1 MAQFDTSLVL
11 AAITNE
17 VLADHETNRQIIELM
32 ADTRSNHPMETEAN
46 RQQLVWGVLELAL
59 RQMAKSQHGHDLVV
73 GLIDRL
79 MEEARSEMLARIE
92 LMAAG
97 MVPYEVEETLR
108 EFPEVAGK
116 YMRHPTRQELDEGGA
131 I

>member
-11 AAITNE
+11 MVITNE
-17 VLADHETNRQIIELM
+17 VLADHETNRQIIELIE
-32 ADTRSNHPMETEAN
+32 DTRDTERGAEGD

-73 GLIDRL
+73 GLVDRF
-79 MEEARSEMLARIE
+79 MEESRAQSLARIE
-92 LMAAG
+92 LTAAG
-97 MVPYEVEETLR
+97 LTRQEVEETLID
-108 EFPEVAGK
+108 FPEVVARH
-116 YMRHPTRQELDEGGA
+116 MRPSRAELDAGGP

>member
-1 MAQFDTSLVL
+1 MAHFDTSLVL
-11 AAITNE
+11 EAITNE
-17 VLADHETNRQIIELM
+17 VLADHETNRQIIELVE
-32 ADTRSNHPMETEAN
+32 DTRGSERGDEGD
-46 RQQLVWGVLELAL
+46 RRQLVFGVLELAL

-79 MEEARSEMLARIE
+79 MEEARSEMLARYE
-92 LMAAG
+92 LTVAG
-97 MVPYEVEETLR
+97 FTPEEIEETLT

-116 YMRHPTRQELDEGGA
+116 YMRYPTRQELDDAGA

>member
-1 MAQFDTSLVL
+1 MAHFDTSLVL
-11 AAITNE
+11 EAITNE
-17 VLADHETNRQIIELM
+17 VLADHETNRQIIELIE
-32 ADTRSNHPMETEAN
+32 DTRDTE
-46 RQQLVWGVLELAL
+46 RGDEGDRRQLVWGVLELAL

-79 MEEARSEMLARIE
+79 MEEARAESLARIE

>member
-1 MAQFDTSLVL
+1 MAHFDTSLVL
-11 AAITNE
+11 EAITNE
-17 VLADHETNRQIIELM
+17 VLADHETNRQIIELVE
-32 ADTRSNHPMETEAN
+32 DTRGSERGDEGD
-46 RQQLVWGVLELAL
+46 RRQLVFGVLELAL

-92 LMAAG
+92 LTAAG
-97 MVPYEVEETLR
+97 FTPEEINETLA

-116 YMRHPTRQELDEGGA
+116 HMRYPTRQELDEAGA

>member
-1 MAQFDTSLVL
+1 MAHFDTSLVL
-11 AAITNE
+11 MVITNE
-17 VLADHETNRQIIELM
+17 VLADHETNRQIIELIE
-32 ADTRSNHPMETEAN
+32 DTRDAERGAEDA
-46 RQQLVWGVLELAL
+46 RRQLVWGILELAL

-79 MEEARSEMLARIE
+79 MEEARAEILARLE
-92 LMAAG
+92 LTVAG
-97 MVPYEVEETLR
+97 FTPEEINETLT

-116 YMRHPTRQELDEGGA
+116 YMRPSRAELDAGGP

>member
-11 AAITNE
+11 EAITSE
-17 VLADHETNRQIIELM
+17 VLADHETNRQIIELIE
-32 ADTRSNHPMETEAN
+32 DTRDTERGAEGD

-73 GLIDRL
+73 GLVDRF
-79 MEEARSEMLARIE
+79 MDEARAQSLARIE
-92 LMAAG
+92 LTAAG
-97 MVPYEVEETLR
+97 LTREEIEETLVD
-108 EFPEVAGK
+108 FPGVVAK
-116 YMRHPTRQELDEGGA
+116 YMRPSRADLDAAGP

>member
-17 VLADHETNRQIIELM
+17 VLADHETNRQLIELM

-59 RQMAKSQHGHDLVV
+59 RQMARSQHGHDLVV
-73 GLIDRL
+73 GLMDRL
-79 MEEARSEMLARIE
+79 TEEARAESLARIE
-92 LMAAG
+92 LQAAG
-97 MVPYEVEETLR
+97 LTWGEIEDTII
-108 EFPEVAGK
+108 EFPEVVAK
-116 YMRHPTRQELDEGGA
+116 YMRPSRAELDAGGP

>member
-11 AAITNE
+11 MVITNE
-17 VLADHETNRQIIELM
+17 VLADHETNRQIIELIE
-32 ADTRSNHPMETEAN
+32 DTRDTERGAEDD
-46 RQQLVWGVLELAL
+46 RRQLVWGVLELAL

-73 GLIDRL
+73 GLVDRL
-79 MEEARSEMLARIE
+79 MEETRADMLARLE
-92 LMAAG
+92 LTAAG
-97 MVPYEVEETLR
+97 FTPVEINETLA

-116 YMRHPTRQELDEGGA
+116 HMRPSRAELDAGGP

>member
-1 MAQFDTSLVL
+1 MAHFDTSLVL
-11 AAITNE
+11 EAITNE
-17 VLADHETNRQIIELM
+17 VLADHETNRQIIELVE
-32 ADTRSNHPMETEAN
+32 DTRGSERGDEGD
-46 RQQLVWGVLELAL
+46 RRQLVFGVLELAL

-92 LMAAG
+92 LTAAG
-97 MVPYEVEETLR
+97 FTPEEINETLA
-108 EFPEVAGK
+108 EFPEVSGK
-116 YMRHPTRQELDEGGA
+116 YMRYPTRQELDEAGA